1 MTIFILEKDKF
12 HVKTGQ
18 LSCLKMYQTHA
29 TSTHVFMHQLPLG
42 GTIWSVSH
50 WLPSS
55 FWDSSGTQ
63 FEKSY
68 LAVASEQEQ
77 AEHPAV
83 LVIVQKKKSK
93 YLQHVWFLNPHF
105 GIHAGS
111 TKFVH
116 SCAVIFIAWSMQIDQ
131 NTYGDIQVQLNCS
144 LIESNPTII
153 VHLWYMIGL
162 QFFFLVLFDLH
173 YICNL
178 CLSFMNEKVN

>member
-1 MTIFILEKDKF
+1 MFHVIKKKFSCFKRKYSCYKMPIFILEKDKF

-18 LSCLKMYQTHA
+18 LSCFKMYQTHT

-83 LVIVQKKKSK
+83 LVIVKKKKQIFTACVILKST
-93 YLQHVWFLNPHF
+93 LRNPCWFYQ
-105 GIHAGS
+105 
-111 TKFVH
+111 V
-116 SCAVIFIAWSMQIDQ
+116 CA
-131 NTYGDIQVQLNCS
+131 QLCCDFHCMIYANRP
-144 LIESNPTII
+144 E
-153 VHLWYMIGL
+153 HLWRYSSA
-162 QFFFLVLFDLH
+162 VKLFP
-173 YICNL
+173 YR
-178 CLSFMNEKVN
+178 K